1 MKGIIL
7 AGGYGTRLYPITFS
21 ISKHLVPI
29 YNKPMI
35 YYPLSILMLAD
46 IKDVLIITKSKDLRS
61 FKELLGNGSDFGI
74 KISYEIQDKPRG
86 IVEAFVI
93 GEKFI
98 GNDDVCLIL
107 GDNIFW
113 GDGLHKKLHRAKE
126 ILNGNVL
133 FSYNVENPQDFAVIE
148 KTSEN
153 FKITEKPKNK
163 KNKLVVTGL
172 YFYDN
177 TVVNLSKKIKLSKRG
192 ELEITALNNLY
203 AKKNKTS
210 VINLGRG
217 YAWYDA
223 GTFSNLMKAS
233 FLIQTIEQRQGFR
246 IACLEEIALYKKWI
260 TIKEFKKTIFKYKNT
275 EYGRYLNLIIK
286 N

>member
-21 ISKHLVPI
+21 ISKHLLPI

-46 IKDVLIITKSKDLRS
+46 IKDILIITKSKDLNS
-61 FKELLGNGSDFGI
+61 FKELLGDGSDFGI
-74 KISYEIQDKPRG
+74 NISYEIQDKPRG
-86 IVEAFVI
+86 IVEAFII

-98 GNDDVCLIL
+98 ANDNVCLIL

-113 GDGLHKKLHRAKE
+113 GDSLHQKLNKAKR

-133 FSYNVENPQDFAVIE
+133 FSYNVENPQEFAVIE
-148 KTSEN
+148 KSSN
-153 FKITEKPKNK
+153 RFKITEKPKNK
-163 KNKLVVTGL
+163 KNKLVATGL

-177 TVVNLSKKIKLSKRG
+177 TVVNLSKQINPSSRG
-192 ELEITALNNLY
+192 ELEISTLNNLY

-233 FLIQTIEQRQGFR
+233 FFIQTIEQRQGFR
-246 IACLEEIALYKKWI
+246 IACLEEIALNKKWI
-260 TIKEFKKTIFKYKNT
+260 TNKKYKQIILKYNNT
-275 EYGRYLNLIIK
+275 EYGRYLNMIIK